1 MIDFLKRLALKILI
15 AFLLLSITTLLL
27 GCNGGAS
34 GSTKPDNVSDQHYR
48 YALKAIEIAD
58 GYLDYE
64 LSAVEA
70 YYQIESLVSREEELP
85 DSEFGDPTHSKDSSV
100 EFYTSFLRWEISDAK
115 YDASSEI
122 YNKIVEYRNEI
133 AELIG
138 EKKR

>member
-27 GCNGGAS
+27 GCSDGTSN
-34 GSTKPDNVSDQHYR
+34 STKPDNVSDQHYR

-64 LSAVEA
+64 ITATDA
-70 YYQIESLVSREEELP
+70 YLQISDLLDRENELPESKFADENYRIESSTWRLN
-85 DSEFGDPTHSKDSSV
+85 
-100 EFYTSFLRWEISDAK
+100 WEIGKAMDA
-115 YDASSEI
+115 ASSEV
-122 YNKIVEYRNEI
+122 YNKIVEFRNEI

-138 EKKR
+138 VKLR

>member
-64 LSAVEA
+64 ITAADA
-70 YYQIESLVSREEELP
+70 YLQISDLLDREDELPESEFADDDYRIESSTWR
-85 DSEFGDPTHSKDSSV
+85 
-100 EFYTSFLRWEISDAK
+100 LRWEIVHAID
-115 YDASSEI
+115 DASSEI

-133 AELIG
+133 AEIIG

>member
-1 MIDFLKRLALKILI
+1 MMIDCLKRFASKLLI
-15 AFLLLSITTLLL
+15 TFMLLSTITLLL

-34 GSTKPDNVSDQHYR
+34 GNTKPDNVSDQHYM

-64 LSAVEA
+64 ITATDA
-70 YYQIESLVSREEELP
+70 YLQISDLLDREDELP
-85 DSEFGDPTHSKDSSV
+85 GSEFADDNYRV
-100 EFYTSFLRWEISDAK
+100 ESCTWRLNWEIGKAMDA
-115 YDASSEI
+115 ASSEI